1 MARGRSR
8 KALGA
13 LAPSLELVVKALEE
27 HYRENGLR
35 RGESDALRALGELA
49 ATQVPARGVF
59 ASSEG
64 DLDKAIDQ
72 IAKKHLGFKTPRK
85 EFFAATAGVEPF
97 ALRDRIESAANHLRT
112 VSDTAQFY
120 AGLAFGVTLVEFKEV
135 EPR

>member
-8 KALGA
+8 KAAGA

-27 HYRENGLR
+27 HYREHGLR
-35 RGESDALRALGELA
+35 RGESDALRALGLLA
-49 ATQVPARGVF
+49 ATRVPARGVF

-72 IAKKHLGFKTPRK
+72 IANKHLGFKVPRK
-85 EFFAATAGVEPF
+85 EFFDATAGVEPF
-97 ALRDRIESAANHLRT
+97 ALRDRIESASNHLRT

-120 AGLAFGVTLVEFKEV
+120 AGLAFGVTLVEFKEL